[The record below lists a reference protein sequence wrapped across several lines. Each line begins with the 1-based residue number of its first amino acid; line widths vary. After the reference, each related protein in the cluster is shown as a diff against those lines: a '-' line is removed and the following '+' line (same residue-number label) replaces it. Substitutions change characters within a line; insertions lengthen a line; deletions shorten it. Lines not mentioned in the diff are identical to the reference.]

1 MKIKV
6 ITLLVNALLVFG
18 FGAVLSQGQTRRILM
33 VVTSHD
39 KLGDTGKK
47 TGFYLSEVTHPHK
60 VFIDAG
66 FAVDFVSPQGGAA
79 PMTAVNLKDPLNK
92 AFLDDAELMKK
103 IQTTMK
109 PSQVDVKKYDAV
121 FYAGGHGTMW
131 DFPDNS
137 ELAAIA
143 SKIYERGGVV
153 GGVCHGPTGL
163 INVKLSNGRYLVDG
177 KTVSAFTNEEE
188 ANFIKIVPF
197 LLETKLIER
206 GAKITK
212 APKFEAHVVTSER
225 LVTGQNPASAKGVAE
240 SMVQL
245 LKETK

>member
-1 MKIKV
+1 MKIKA
-6 ITLLVNALLVFG
+6 IILLVNILLLG
-18 FGAVLSQGQTRRILM
+18 FGVTLSQGQTRRILI

-39 KLGDTGKK
+39 KLGDTGEK
-47 TGFYLSEVTHPHK
+47 TGFYLSEVTHPYD
-60 VFIDAG
+60 VFVRAG
-66 FAVDFVSPQGGAA
+66 FTVDFVSPQGGAA

-92 AFLDDAELMKK
+92 AFLDDAELMKQ
-103 IQTTMK
+103 IQTTLK
-109 PSQVDVKKYDAV
+109 PIQVDATKYDAI

-137 ELAAIA
+137 ELAGIA

-153 GGVCHGPTGL
+153 GGVCHGPSGL

-188 ANFIKIVPF
+188 ANFTKIVPF

-206 GAKITK
+206 GAKMTK
-212 APKFEAHVVTSER
+212 APKFQAHVVTSER

-240 SMVQL
+240 SMVKL